1 MKVLHVT
8 NTVAAGGAEVTL
20 LALCRQHKAVGMDLT
35 VACLRE
41 QFRDT
46 RSLRPEFER
55 AGVVVRDLDCARYDP
70 RCPWSLHDLIRG
82 ERPDI
87 LHTHLPR
94 ADIAGIIAR
103 GRMPIPWVVTVHGTY
118 GTAGPWRLLNP
129 VLAGLWRRADAV
141 LATSGAVRAWLVQ
154 ACGLPPDTARV
165 VHNGIE
171 VEAFAAASRD
181 LRSEWGLGARPVIGT
196 VGRIEPGKGHDLL
209 IRGMPRVLREFPNAV
224 LLIAG
229 VGPARYGRPL
239 ANLIQS
245 LGLRDHVRLVGF
257 QEDVVSFLHAV
268 DVFAFGSRSEG
279 FGLAV
284 AEAMAAGKP
293 VVAARIPPLDEVVED
308 GKTGLL
314 VAPESPDSFGQA
326 IMTLL
331 CDRSTADQMG
341 RAGRSRVAERF
352 TASRMA
358 TDVLETYS
366 RVLEEAE

>member
-1 MKVLHVT
+1 MKILHVT

-20 LALCRQHKAVGMDLT
+20 LALCRQYKAAGLDLT

-41 QFRDT
+41 HVRDT
-46 RSLRPEFER
+46 RSLRAEFER

-70 RCPWSLHDLIRG
+70 RCPWSLHGLIRG

-103 GRMPIPWVVTVHGTY
+103 GRMPIPRVVTVHGTY
-118 GTAGPWRLLNP
+118 GTQGMWRYLKP
-129 VLAGLWRRADAV
+129 ALAGVWRRADAV

-154 ACGLPPDTARV
+154 ACGLAPEGVRV

-171 VEAFAAASRD
+171 VEAFDSARRD
-181 LRSEWGLGARPVIGT
+181 LRSEWGMGARPVIGT
-196 VGRIEPGKGHDLL
+196 VGRLEPGKGHDLL
-209 IRGMPRVLREFPNAV
+209 IRGMPCVLREFPEAV

-229 VGPARYGRPL
+229 TGPAGHGRSL
-239 ANLIQS
+239 ANLIHD

-257 QEDVVSFLHAV
+257 QEDVPSFLHAV

-293 VVAARIPPLDEVVED
+293 VVAARIPPMDEVVED
-308 GKTGLL
+308 GETGLL
-314 VAPESPDSFGQA
+314 VAPESPDAFGQA
-326 IMTLL
+326 IVTLL
-331 CDRSTADQMG
+331 RDPATAGRMG
-341 RAGRSRVAERF
+341 RAGRSRVAEHF
-352 TASRMA
+352 AASRMA
-358 TDVLETYS
+358 TDVLRIYS
-366 RVLEEAE
+366 RVLGETA